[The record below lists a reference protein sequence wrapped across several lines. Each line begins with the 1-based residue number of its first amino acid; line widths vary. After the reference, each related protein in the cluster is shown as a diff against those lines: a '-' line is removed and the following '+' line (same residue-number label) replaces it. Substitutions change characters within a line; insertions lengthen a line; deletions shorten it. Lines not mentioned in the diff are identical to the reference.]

1 MKSLNIIERSIF
13 FILLINLVTQFT
25 LWAVGGGDSGFKM
38 MSSETSPTD
47 YYTGVKVVYNTERND
62 YYYHDFLLEA
72 YDFGELMIFGIAP
85 IFVFLIYCLSFKM
98 KPKTKD

>member
-13 FILLINLVTQFT
+13 FILLINLVSQFT

-38 MSSETSPTD
+38 MSSETFPTD
-47 YYTGVKVVYNTERND
+47 YYTGMKVYNTDYND
-62 YYYHDFLLEA
+62 YYYPAFRLKA